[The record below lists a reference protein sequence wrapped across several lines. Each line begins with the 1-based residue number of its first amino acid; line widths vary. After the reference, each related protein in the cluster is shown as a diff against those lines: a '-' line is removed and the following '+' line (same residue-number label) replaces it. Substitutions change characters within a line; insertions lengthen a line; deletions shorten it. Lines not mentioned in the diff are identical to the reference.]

1 MHHFIITNFVLCVR
15 KRNSPYLHQLINTA
29 AHTNPYTSTVHMLEY
44 NSVVIIIQRNRIFVK
59 RVFLEQEKFQ
69 KVVG

>member
-1 MHHFIITNFVLCVR
+1 MAKSLLSETLQYGQSGA
-15 KRNSPYLHQLINTA
+15 KLINTA